1 MSTNTTPPNED
12 SEQTENQIP
21 EVLRSRDQWFC
32 WYTEENGQRVPIN
45 PTTEERANPSERE
58 TLVGFKTAKTFS
70 DAPAT
75 DAEGL
80 GFGVTD
86 DDPLVSIIL
95 EDAVTDGEPDEWAKE
110 IINTVDTYAEYGPEE
125 THILLLAKGPLPD
138 GAERSSDVEMAD
150 RERILPVT
158 GDRVEQA
165 PTDVAERETA
175 LEEVHLE
182 YVADEHTDANDCETA
197 GLDSDDRLSEVRETV
212 LEEFGKQ
219 TWDVTEAALSVQA
232 TLLLSDPQHS
242 TGLVI
247 VGEAGAGKTTV
258 LRFFEGL
265 EELVYRS
272 DDATP
277 ASFVSH
283 DASLSEEQLRE
294 EVDLLP
300 RIQHK
305 TLLVGDMSSWFA
317 GGRDTI
323 EERMSTL
330 ARLMDGDG
338 YTTDSGTHGKRGYKD
353 GDYRFAILGANTPLQ
368 PRAWD
373 AMGHTGNRFVFH
385 EKAGTN
391 NIGQVVE
398 EVTEDDAYTK
408 RVKRCQEAVH
418 QFLTEI
424 WDQYGGYRS
433 VEWEGSA
440 TEEIRDILEV
450 LTRIVQ
456 HSRAPIS
463 ETGEIVKD
471 SGYRVS
477 TALWEIAQAHALL
490 RGETQVTLQDMDV
503 CARIA
508 LSTMPKERRPV
519 VRAVLNPDNG
529 GSLSAPEL
537 TEQVSLSKP
546 TVLDRMAL
554 LDGLGIADCEK
565 KGGQGKKVIERKDE
579 FEWPDSLDFPEF

>member
-1 MSTNTTPPNED
+1 MTTNTKAATD
-12 SEQTENQIP
+12 SSEQSTNQIP
-21 EVLRSRDQWFC
+21 EALQSREQWVC
-32 WYTEENGQRVPIN
+32 WSTDNGEEYPVN
-45 PTTEERANPSERE
+45 PTSGDRANPSEPD
-58 TLVGFKTAKTFS
+58 TLAGFRTANTLAES
-70 DAPAT
+70 AA
-75 DAEGL
+75 AEMEGL
-80 GFGVTD
+80 GFAVTD
-86 DDPLVSIIL
+86 EDPIVGVRLN
-95 EDAVTDGEPDEWAKE
+95 DAVTDGVLEDWAE
-110 IINTVDTYAEYGPEE
+110 NIISKVDTYAEYGPGE
-125 THILLLAKGPLPD
+125 THIHLFAQGTLPD
-138 GAERSSDVEMAD
+138 GKEGSSDVEMKGS
-150 RERILPVT
+150 ERVYPVT
-158 GDRVEQA
+158 GKRVEHA
-165 PTDVAERETA
+165 PTNVEQRETA
-175 LEEVHLE
+175 LNEIHQE
-182 YVADEHTDANDCETA
+182 YVADEHTDDDSDDTA
-197 GLDSDDRLSEVRETV
+197 HLGGDDRLSEVRETV

-272 DDATP
+272 DNATP

-323 EERMSTL
+323 EDRMSTL

-338 YTTDSGTHGKRGYKD
+338 YTTDSGTHGERGYKD

-408 RVKRCQEAVH
+408 RVKRCQEVVH

-424 WDQYGGYRS
+424 WDQYGGYRG
-433 VEWEGSA
+433 VEWDSSA

-456 HSRAPIS
+456 HSRAPIA

-546 TVLDRMAL
+546 TVLERMAL

-565 KGGQGKKVIERKDE
+565 KDGRGKKVIERKDE
-579 FEWPDSLDFPEF
+579 FEWPDSLEFPDF

>member
-1 MSTNTTPPNED
+1 MSTNTETAEKE
-12 SEQTENQIP
+12 SEQTGKQIP
-21 EVLRSRDQWFC
+21 EALKSRDQWFC
-32 WYTEENGQRVPIN
+32 WLTKEDGESVPIN
-45 PTTEERANPSERE
+45 PTTEERANPSDPS
-58 TLVGFKTAKTFS
+58 TLVGFETAKTLS

-80 GFGVTD
+80 GFAVTE
-86 DDPLVSIIL
+86 DDPLVRIWL
-95 EDAVTDGEPDEWAKE
+95 EDAVTDGEPESWAEE
-110 IINTVDTYAEYGPEE
+110 IIEKADTYAEYGPEKE
-125 THILLLAKGPLPD
+125 NIYLFAKGTVPEELSRGNGVEMFDSKRLSPIT
-138 GAERSSDVEMAD
+138 GNLLERSPASVE
-150 RERILPVT
+150 
-158 GDRVEQA
+158 
-165 PTDVAERETA
+165 EREA
-175 LEEVHLE
+175 VLNEVYQE
-182 YVADEHTDANDCETA
+182 YIADEHTDGDSSDTT
-197 GLDSDDRLSEVRETV
+197 GLDDENLLSEVRETV

-305 TLLVGDMSSWFA
+305 TLLVGDMSSWFS

-338 YTTDSGTHGKRGYKD
+338 YTTDSGTHGERGYKD

-368 PRAWD
+368 PRAWN

-398 EVTEDDAYTK
+398 EVTEEDAYTK
-408 RVKRCQEAVH
+408 RVKRCQEVVH
-418 QFLTEI
+418 QFLTHI

-433 VEWEGSA
+433 VEWNSSA
-440 TEEIRDILEV
+440 TEEIREILEV

-456 HSRAPIS
+456 HSRAPIA

-490 RGETQVTLQDMDV
+490 RGETQVALQDMDV

-519 VRAVLNPDNG
+519 VRAVLNPDND
-529 GSLSAPEL
+529 GSLSGPEL
-537 TEQVSLSKP
+537 TEQVSSSKP
-546 TVLDRMAL
+546 TVLDRMEL
-554 LDGLGIADCEK
+554 LDVLGIADCEK
-565 KGGQGKKVIERKDE
+565 KDGRGKKVVERKDE